1 MRTRI
6 HLFIF
11 AIACAFTGMLF
22 LFSVPA
28 ASAAPTYQTDPPVI
42 AAAGNISDCAYDQD
56 SLTAY
61 LLDSIDGTVL
71 TIGDAA
77 YEVGSLQQ
85 YLDCYD
91 NTWGRHLDR
100 TYPAPG
106 NRDYGT
112 QGAEGYYTYFGD
124 RATPLDPGCT
134 RDCKG
139 YYSFDLGDWHIVSLN
154 SESPDGPEQ
163 EAWLRDDLA
172 ANDSQC
178 TLAYWHRPRFSST
191 RPKESAAH
199 ELWNALYDYGAD
211 VVLVAHWHNY
221 ERFAPQDKSGQ
232 FDPEHGIRE
241 FVVGTGGRHYRDFDF
256 IQPNSEV
263 RSSETWGV
271 LKMTLH
277 PDRYDW
283 EYIPIPGQSFT
294 DSGSSPCVSPANA
307 PAPRPASESSVQTI
321 STVQTVSTGN
331 SGTTASVSTVAAPT
345 SSGSYV
351 VKAGDTLFVI
361 ASDHGVTLA
370 QLVSA
375 NNIQN
380 EDIIEIG
387 DSLVIP
393 GDGAVAASPATT
405 VQATTVPESEL
416 ESKSTATTP
425 PGQQVDGS
433 GATKTTSPDF
443 HIVASG
449 DTIFGI
455 ALTYGLD
462 WQKLLELNN
471 LSEDTI
477 LQIDQQI
484 RLQ

>member
-1 MRTRI
+1 MATLSPLDLRCGLSPHRYAPI
-6 HLFIF
+6 V
-11 AIACAFTGMLF
+11 A
-22 LFSVPA
+22 VPI
-28 ASAAPTYQTDPPVI
+28 ASASPALQTDPPVI

-61 LLDSIDGTVL
+61 LLDSIDGPVL

-85 YLDCYD
+85 YRDCYD

-112 QGAEGYYTYFGD
+112 QGAEGYFTYFGD

-139 YYSFDLGDWHIVSLN
+139 YYSFDLGDWHIISLN
-154 SESPDGPEQ
+154 SESPDGAEQ
-163 EAWLRDDLA
+163 EAWLRADLA
-172 ANDSQC
+172 ANDSLC

-191 RPKESAAH
+191 RPEESAAH
-199 ELWNALYDYGAD
+199 ELWDALYDYGAD
-211 VVLVAHWHNY
+211 VVLSAHWHNY

-232 FDPEHGIRE
+232 YDPEHGIRE
-241 FVVGTGGRHYRDFDF
+241 IVVGTGGRHYRDFDF

-263 RSSETWGV
+263 RNSETWGV

-294 DSGSSPCVSPANA
+294 DAGSSPCVTPANA
-307 PAPRPASESSVQTI
+307 PAPLPASGRSRPCRRSPRAAAPRQTDSRSDI
-321 STVQTVSTGN
+321 
-331 SGTTASVSTVAAPT
+331 ASVPRPLRPRAP
-345 SSGSYV
+345 GSYV

-370 QLVSA
+370 QVVSA

-380 EDIIEIG
+380 EDVIEIG
-387 DSLVIP
+387 DVLVIP
-393 GDGAVAASPATT
+393 GSRCCNALLQQRGRRRIHAV
-405 VQATTVPESEL
+405 
-416 ESKSTATTP
+416 STPVNQTA
-425 PGQQVDGS
+425 VGS
-433 GATKTTSPDF
+433 GTTR
-443 HIVASG
+443 
-449 DTIFGI
+449 I
-455 ALTYGLD
+455 AIG
-462 WQKLLELNN
+462 
-471 LSEDTI
+471 
-477 LQIDQQI
+477 
-484 RLQ
+484 

>member
-1 MRTRI
+1 MWPRSRLLT
-6 HLFIF
+6 F
-11 AIACAFTGMLF
+11 AAACVLTGML
-22 LFSVPA
+22 LLIAVPI
-28 ASAAPTYQTDPPVI
+28 ASASPARQADPPVI

-61 LLDSIDGTVL
+61 LLDSIDGPVL

-85 YLDCYD
+85 YRDCYD

-112 QGAEGYYTYFGD
+112 QGAEGYFTYFGD

-139 YYSFDLGDWHIVSLN
+139 YYSFDLGDWHIISLN

-163 EAWLRDDLA
+163 EAWLRADLA
-172 ANDSQC
+172 ANDSLC

-199 ELWNALYDYGAD
+199 ELWDALYDYGAD
-211 VVLVAHWHNY
+211 VVLSAHWHNY

-232 FDPEHGIRE
+232 YDPEHGIRE
-241 FVVGTGGRHYRDFDF
+241 IVVGTGGRHYRDFDF

-263 RSSETWGV
+263 RNSETWGV

-294 DSGSSPCVSPANA
+294 DAGSSPCVTPANA
-307 PAPRPASESSVQTI
+307 PAPLPDLEEV
-321 STVQTVSTGN
+321 TVQTVSIDGSAATAGAPI
-331 SGTTASVSTVAAPT
+331 ASVPAATTRAP
-345 SSGSYV
+345 GSYI

-387 DSLVIP
+387 DALVIP
-393 GDGAVAASPATT
+393 GSVAASAAPATRAET
-405 VQATTVPESEL
+405 NSPV
-416 ESKSTATTP
+416 STPVNQTA
-425 PGQQVDGS
+425 VGS
-433 GATKTTSPDF
+433 GKTELPSADS
-443 HIVASG
+443 HIVVSG
-449 DTIFGI
+449 DTVFAI
-455 ALTYGLD
+455 ALAYGIGWQDLLD
-462 WQKLLELNN
+462 LND
-471 LSEDTI
+471 LTEDSI
-477 LQIDQQI
+477 LQIGQEI
-484 RLQ
+484 RLK